1 MKVRYLLSFGL
12 LFILFLWWKPLDASA
27 CSCVALPPPKKA
39 LTEADAVFSGEVVEI
54 IENGK
59 HIVRGKG
66 KTIHF
71 KVDEVWKGIDES
83 EAVVTTGLDTE
94 GCGFPFEKGK
104 KYLVYASMGDM
115 YVANTLTTT
124 ICRRTTEFA
133 YATEDLTVLGE
144 GQEVSSLKE
153 DKGETTLPI
162 WPFVLF
168 ILGLVAIFIGFRYKK
183 SQKNACR

>member
-27 CSCVALPPPKKA
+27 CSCVMAPPPEEA
-39 LTEADAVFSGEVVEI
+39 LDKADAVFSGEVVEI

-59 HIVRGKG
+59 LIRGKG

-83 EAVVTTGLDTE
+83 EAVITTGLHD
-94 GCGFPFEKGK
+94 GDCGVPFEKGK
-104 KYLVYASMGDM
+104 KYLVYASMSDM
-115 YVANTLTTT
+115 YVANTLSTT
-124 ICRRTTEFA
+124 ICHRTTELA
-133 YATEDLTVLGE
+133 YATEDLNVLGE
-144 GQEVSSLKE
+144 GQEASSPRDETEDEVS
-153 DKGETTLPI
+153 LPL
-162 WPFVLF
+162 WPFALF

-183 SQKNACR
+183 SKNVSR